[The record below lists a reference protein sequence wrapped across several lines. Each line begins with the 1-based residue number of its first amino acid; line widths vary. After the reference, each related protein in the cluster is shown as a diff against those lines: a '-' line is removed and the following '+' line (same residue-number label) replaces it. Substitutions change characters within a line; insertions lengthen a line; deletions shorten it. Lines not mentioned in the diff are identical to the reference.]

1 MKREDKR
8 TASRRICG
16 MERMEL
22 PGTDLLVSPVCYGT
36 ARFGS
41 EVLGDELDRLMALFR
56 DAGGNFLDTAHC
68 YAFWLPQGAGCSE
81 RALGDYMR
89 RNGKGDLVV
98 ATKGGHPGAEGYRK
112 VEHWLSPERIEADV
126 DDSLGRLGLD
136 TIDLYWLHRDET
148 CLPVSVIV
156 EALNKEIRRGRIRWL
171 GASNWRP
178 IRIAEANAYATAHGL
193 QGFVASQPEWSLA
206 KKNKPNIDAKA
217 DATNGNVMLFLEE
230 QEQEWHR
237 QTRLP
242 VVPYTAS
249 AGGYFASGGTSS
261 APACDNAVSRS
272 RLARAQAV
280 AAEVGATA
288 GQVAL
293 AWLMRQSFPV
303 FPIIGP
309 RNPGHLRE
317 DMGATRCCLSADQ
330 VAFLTGT

>member
-1 MKREDKR
+1 MKLEDR
-8 TASRRICG
+8 RAAARRIG
-16 MERMEL
+16 AMERKTL
-22 PGTDLLVSPVCYGT
+22 SNTDLLVSPICYGA

-41 EVLGDELDRLMALFR
+41 EVIGDELDGLMALFR
-56 DAGGNFLDTAHC
+56 DAGGNFIDTAHC

-89 RNGKGDLVV
+89 RNGKADLVI
-98 ATKGGHPGAEGYRK
+98 ATKGGHPGAAGYRK
-112 VEHWLSPERIEADV
+112 IDHWLTPERIEADV

-148 CLPVSVIV
+148 SFPVSVIV
-156 EALNKEIRRGRIRWL
+156 DALNREIRRGRIRWL

-178 IRIAEANAYATAHGL
+178 LRIAEANAYATAHGL

-206 KKNKPNIDAKA
+206 KKNTPNIDAKA
-217 DATNGNVMLFLEE
+217 DTTNGNVMLFLEA

-249 AGGYFASGGTSS
+249 AGGYFASGGTSAAS
-261 APACDNAVSRS
+261 AFDNPVSRK

-280 AAEVGATA
+280 AGEVGATA

-293 AWLMRQSFPV
+293 AWLMRQDFPV

-317 DMGATRCCLSADQ
+317 DIGAMQCCLSADQ
-330 VAFLTGT
+330 TAFLTGT